1 MIHRRDEFRG
11 AQATIDKV
19 HQLAKDGKI
28 NLFTQY
34 QMASVKGDKNLESID
49 IKHDNNEIK
58 NLKTDYVLGFF
69 GLIMQ
74 LGPIANWGLNIDKK
88 TIEVDTEKFETNQ
101 KGIYAV
107 GDICNYPG
115 KLKLIL
121 SGFHEGALAA
131 RACFKLA
138 RPNEKYRFEFTTS
151 SKTIKERLGVKKVI
165 ELYSANTPNGK
176 KISIMLE
183 EIGYEYKVI
192 NIDLNKG
199 DQFKPE
205 FKKISPF
212 SKIPVIIDQ
221 DNNKNIFESGAILMY
236 LAEQSGKF
244 YDTKDRLE
252 INQWLMA
259 QMGYVGPMLG
269 QHHQF
274 HHYNP
279 GKSQFG
285 EERYFKIS
293 KRIYEELDERLSKSR
308 FLAGEN
314 YTIADIGTFPWIAR
328 HEWHD
333 IGLKN
338 YKNLT
343 RWYVEISEREAVK
356 KGFKF
361 MNKDEVP
368 PKP

>member
-1 MIHRRDEFRG
+1 
-11 AQATIDKV
+11 V
-19 HQLAKDGKI
+19 
-28 NLFTQY
+28 
-34 QMASVKGDKNLESID
+34 
-49 IKHDNNEIK
+49 IK
-58 NLKTDYVLGFF
+58 
-69 GLIMQ
+69 
-74 LGPIANWGLNIDKK
+74 
-88 TIEVDTEKFETNQ
+88 
-101 KGIYAV
+101 
-107 GDICNYPG
+107 
-115 KLKLIL
+115 
-121 SGFHEGALAA
+121 
-131 RACFKLA
+131 
-138 RPNEKYRFEFTTS
+138 
-151 SKTIKERLGVKKVI
+151 
-165 ELYSANTPNGK
+165 LYSANTPNGK

-212 SKIPVIIDQ
+212 SKIPVIVDQ

-293 KRIYEELDERLSKSR
+293 KRIYEELDARLSKSR

>member
-1 MIHRRDEFRG
+1 
-11 AQATIDKV
+11 
-19 HQLAKDGKI
+19 
-28 NLFTQY
+28 
-34 QMASVKGDKNLESID
+34 
-49 IKHDNNEIK
+49 
-58 NLKTDYVLGFF
+58 
-69 GLIMQ
+69 
-74 LGPIANWGLNIDKK
+74 
-88 TIEVDTEKFETNQ
+88 
-101 KGIYAV
+101 
-107 GDICNYPG
+107 
-115 KLKLIL
+115 
-121 SGFHEGALAA
+121 
-131 RACFKLA
+131 
-138 RPNEKYRFEFTTS
+138 
-151 SKTIKERLGVKKVI
+151 
-165 ELYSANTPNGK
+165 
-176 KISIMLE
+176 MLE

-199 DQFKPE
+199 EQFKPE

-212 SKIPVIIDQ
+212 SKIPVIFDQ

-293 KRIYEELDERLSKSR
+293 KRIYEELDERLSKTR

-343 RWYVEISEREAVK
+343 RWYNEISEREAVK

-361 MNKDEVP
+361 MNENEIP